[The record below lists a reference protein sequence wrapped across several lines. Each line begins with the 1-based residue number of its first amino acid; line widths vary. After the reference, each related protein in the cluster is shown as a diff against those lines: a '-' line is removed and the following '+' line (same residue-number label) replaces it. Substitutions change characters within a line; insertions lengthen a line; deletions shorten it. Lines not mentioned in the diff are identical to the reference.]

1 MLRQFRITTKLASAF
16 LLVLLLCLTAL
27 WIMIRGVMHT
37 SEELDEFFSRDFER
51 YVAYESLFSEGLLSG
66 VALRNLVLR
75 PKLKKPYQVV
85 PAAIERFDEALAKAR
100 ALAEDDPETLGNLAT
115 IEEHWRQSRKA
126 KLEVL
131 ELVRQGQLPLAID
144 LLKTTEH
151 PHWQKVRI
159 AVQNLARQELERV
172 KMVREENLED
182 KERFVSKAL
191 IMAAIAIVLGGL
203 VAVLSL
209 LDVRKAFNQI
219 IGATED
225 LASGEGDLT
234 RRLPEQGQD
243 EFSALSRAFN
253 RFLEKI
259 RDLVRRVA
267 GTGDQLAAAADRMT
281 ETSLDTR
288 RKMDLQEGKIEEV
301 ATAMNQ
307 MTATVERVAQ
317 NASDA
322 SEAARSADQEAQS
335 GRQVVGEVVSAIN
348 ELAAEVGNTSQMIL
362 SLKDNAEQIGSV
374 LDVIRG
380 IAEQTNLLA
389 LNAAIEAARAGE
401 QGRGFAVVA
410 DEVRTLASRTQEST
424 EEIQSMIEKLQQ
436 GANAAV
442 SAMQSGQQKTEHTVQ
457 RAGSAGEALAAI
469 TEAVSRIAEMNAHI
483 AHAADEQSTVARD
496 INRNVSEIHGLSSE
510 AVAGAEQAA
519 EASRSLQAMAE
530 ELQQIIRVFRI

>member
-1 MLRQFRITTKLASAF
+1 MLRQFKITTKLAVSFAI
-16 LLVLLLCLTAL
+16 VLLMSMAAL
-27 WIMIRGVMHT
+27 WIMISGVIHA
-37 SEELDEFFSRDFER
+37 SKEIDRFFERDFER
-51 YVAYESLFSEGLLSG
+51 YAAYQTMFSEGLLSG
-66 VALRNLVLR
+66 VALRNLVLQ
-75 PKLKKPYQVV
+75 PKLKKPLEVV
-85 PAAIERFDEALAKAR
+85 PAAIERFEQALTKAK
-100 ALAEDDPETLGNLAT
+100 ALAEKDPDILENLAT
-115 IEEHWRQSRKA
+115 IEKHWELSKKA

-131 ELVRQGQLPLAID
+131 ELVRQGQAAFAVK
-144 LLKTTEH
+144 LLKTSEH

-159 AVQNLARQELERV
+159 AVQQLVNKELELV
-172 KMVREENLED
+172 QSIREENLED

-191 IMAAIAIVLGGL
+191 IVTALAILLGGL
-203 VAVLSL
+203 AAVFSL
-209 LDVRKAFNQI
+209 LDVRKAFGHI
-219 IGATED
+219 IAATED

-234 RRLPEQGQD
+234 RRLPDRGKD
-243 EFSALSRAFN
+243 EFAALSHAFN

-259 RDLVRRVA
+259 RDLVRRVT
-267 GTGDQLAAAADRMT
+267 GTGDQLAVAAEKMS
-281 ETSLDTR
+281 ETSLETR

-317 NASDA
+317 NAVDA

-335 GRQVVGEVVSAIN
+335 GRQVVGEVVTAIN
-348 ELAAEVGNTSQMIL
+348 ELAGEVGNTSQMIL

-442 SAMQSGQQKTEHTVQ
+442 AAMQSGQQKTEHTVQ

-483 AHAADEQSTVARD
+483 AHAADEQSTVAND

-519 EASRSLQAMAE
+519 EASKALQTMAE
-530 ELQQIIRVFRI
+530 ELQQVIRVFKI

>member
-1 MLRQFRITTKLASAF
+1 MLNQFKITTRLAAAF
-16 LLVLLLCLTAL
+16 AIVLLLALAAL
-27 WIMIRGVMHT
+27 WTAISGVIHYA
-37 SEELDEFFSRDFER
+37 EEMEDFFDRDFER
-51 YVAYESLFSEGLLSG
+51 YAAYETMFSEGLLSG

-75 PKLKKPYQVV
+75 PELKKPFKVV
-85 PAAIERFDEALAKAR
+85 PKSIAAFDKAYERAR
-100 ALAEDDPETLGNLAT
+100 SLVEEDPDMLKNLEV
-115 IEEHWRQSRKA
+115 IGEHWQMTRAA
-126 KLEVL
+126 KLKAL
-131 ELVRQGQLPLAID
+131 ELVRQGQVDEAIE

-151 PHWQKVRI
+151 PHWQKVRV
-159 AVQNLARQELERV
+159 AVQELAGKELAEAEATRTE
-172 KMVREENLED
+172 MIED
-182 KERFVSKAL
+182 KEKFLTRAL
-191 IMAAIAIVLGGL
+191 SFTAAAILLGGL
-203 VAVLSL
+203 VAVFSL
-209 LDVRKAFNQI
+209 LDVRSSFARI

-234 RRLPEQGQD
+234 RRLPEEGQD
-243 EFSALSRAFN
+243 EFSTLSRAFN
-253 RFLEKI
+253 RFAEKI
-259 RDLVRRVA
+259 RQLVQRVA
-267 GTGDQLAAAADRMT
+267 GTGSQLQHAAETMT
-281 ETSLDTR
+281 ETSLRTR
-288 RKMDLQEGKIEEV
+288 EKMDLQEGKIEEV

-317 NASDA
+317 NAVDA

-335 GRQVVGEVVSAIN
+335 GNQVVNEVVQAIN
-348 ELAAEVGNTSQMIL
+348 ELAGEVGNTSQMIL

-442 SAMQSGQQKTEHTVQ
+442 SAMQSGQQKTEFTVQ
-457 RAGSAGEALAAI
+457 RAGSAGEALTAI

-483 AHAADEQSTVARD
+483 AHAAEEQSTVARD

-510 AVAGAEQAA
+510 AVSGAEQAA
-519 EASRSLQAMAE
+519 EASKALQTMAE
-530 ELQQIIRVFRI
+530 ELQQVISVFRV

>member
-1 MLRQFRITTKLASAF
+1 MLRQFKITTKLAVSFAI
-16 LLVLLLCLTAL
+16 VLLLSMAAL
-27 WIMIRGVMHT
+27 WIAIGGVIHT
-37 SEELDEFFSRDFER
+37 NEEIDDFFERDFER
-51 YVAYESLFSEGLLSG
+51 YVAYETLFSEGLLSG

-75 PKLKKPYQVV
+75 PELKKPYQVV
-85 PAAIERFDEALAKAR
+85 PAAIERFDEALEKAKQ
-100 ALAEDDPETLGNLAT
+100 LNTGDETMSANLDT
-115 IEEHWRQSRKA
+115 IEEHWAKSREA
-126 KLEVL
+126 KLKVL
-131 ELVRQGQLPLAID
+131 ELVKLGQVDQAIE

-151 PHWQKVRI
+151 PHWQKVRV
-159 AVQNLARQELERV
+159 AVQKLAMKELGEAEAMRQEMSED
-172 KMVREENLED
+172 EEA
-182 KERFVSKAL
+182 FVAQAL
-191 IMAAIAIVLGGL
+191 TMAAVALLLGGL
-203 VAVLSL
+203 VALLTL
-209 LDVRKAFNQI
+209 LDVRKAFCQI
-219 IGATED
+219 IDATED

-234 RRLPEQGQD
+234 RRLPEEGKD
-243 EFSALSRAFN
+243 EFASLSSAFN
-253 RFLEKI
+253 RFVEKI

-267 GTGDQLAAAADRMT
+267 GTGDQLASAAEVMT
-281 ETSLDTR
+281 TTSLETR

-317 NASDA
+317 NAVDA

-335 GRQVVGEVVSAIN
+335 GRQVVGEVVTAIN
-348 ELAAEVGNTSQMIL
+348 ELAGEVGNTSQMIL

-483 AHAADEQSTVARD
+483 AHAADEQSTVAKD

-519 EASRSLQAMAE
+519 EASKALQTMAE
-530 ELQQIIRVFRI
+530 ELQQVIRVFKI